1 MTKSISALSLYI
13 CGESDIRSCEEGRRY
28 DTILMFRERNMFF
41 DIPVGPVGRPWLP
54 RDTHLAKRSGAE
66 HGVGNLTRATYATA
80 YNA

>member
-1 MTKSISALSLYI
+1 
-13 CGESDIRSCEEGRRY
+13 
-28 DTILMFRERNMFF
+28 MFF